1 LPTFGSRT
9 RTNSGN
15 GGTCLLALPRPASDR
30 PLMRPAQGA
39 RGLNSGAPAPALPL
53 AVRGCGTRS
62 RLRCPYATAYNRP
75 HAQSVAPDPTAPR
88 RAGGH
93 RQPTRN
99 QPCGR
104 GGGPPNP
111 PLPVAPP
118 SPQRGVA
125 SLAVLARAG
134 GTLALAEKGCS
145 LLIPLVVAR
154 GQPTPAGRGLC
165 PHTPATRAVT
175 LRPSTL
181 TGTTHTRP
189 SPATPA
195 APSIFSHSHPH
206 PSRPNT
212 PNPRL
217 VWRIAP
223 VNP

>member
-1 LPTFGSRT
+1 MPTFGSRT

-75 HAQSVAPDPTAPR
+75 HAQSVAPDPTGPR

-118 SPQRGVA
+118 FPPKGGGKSRCVGARGGNARLGGKGGTPLYPPLQSRAPTNTMRQGALPPYPRHLCCRPPSGRVDRATHARHSPA
-125 SLAVLARAG
+125 NAG
-134 GTLALAEKGCS
+134 GP
-145 LLIPLVVAR
+145 LLFFSFPPSS
-154 GQPTPAGRGLC
+154 QPPQ
-165 PHTPATRAVT
+165 
-175 LRPSTL
+175 
-181 TGTTHTRP
+181 
-189 SPATPA
+189 
-195 APSIFSHSHPH
+195 HPN
-206 PSRPNT
+206 SM
-212 PNPRL
+212 L
-217 VWRIAP
+217 MWREAP
-223 VNP
+223 VNA